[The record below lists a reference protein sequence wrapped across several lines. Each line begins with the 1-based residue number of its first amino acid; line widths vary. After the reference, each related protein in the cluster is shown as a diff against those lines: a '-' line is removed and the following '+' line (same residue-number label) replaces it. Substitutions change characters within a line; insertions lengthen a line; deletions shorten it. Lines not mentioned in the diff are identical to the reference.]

1 MSKPQRA
8 PVKNKKISVSMVLCG
23 GGTVALFTG
32 WGAAKIA
39 SFMSGMNDMAKMAG
53 YGGTVTGA
61 TLIGASLALK
71 LAAHF
76 SKWFG
81 QKYRAFLSSY
91 NLKP

>member
-1 MSKPQRA
+1 MTKATKMPI
-8 PVKNKKISVSMVLCG
+8 KNKKVSVSMVLCG

-39 SFMSGMNDMAKMAG
+39 SFMNGMNDMAKMAG

-71 LAAHF
+71 LGAHF

-81 QKYRAFLSSY
+81 RKYRAFLSSY